1 MGKHI
6 LIIFII
12 VAAVFTY
19 SGALHAKKK
28 NPGKSSK
35 VAKVQSKKQN
45 AKKRPSYTA
54 KKQNKSS
61 RKIANLAPM
70 TMGDEP
76 RGPQQPLQVKGQAR
90 QLSMMLVL
98 KNEKDSINF
107 VRLRTDYQKEIVNT
121 EF

>member
-1 MGKHI
+1 MGKQI
-6 LIIFII
+6 LIMLFI
-12 VAAVFTY
+12 VASVFAY
-19 SGALHAKKK
+19 SEALHAKKK
-28 NPGKSSK
+28 SPGKSSK
-35 VAKVQSKKQN
+35 VAKVQGKKQHT
-45 AKKRPSYTA
+45 KKRASYA
-54 KKQNKSS
+54 VKKQNKSS

-70 TMGDEP
+70 TTGDEP